1 MTRHRTVRHTTT
13 RRRVVHKA
21 KKVKAKKPAKTH
33 IHHVHRAA
41 HGHIYLF

>member
-1 MTRHRTVRHTTT
+1 MTRHRTVKKSTVKKT
-13 RRRVVHKA
+13 VIHKA